1 MRSAGDGGD
10 VGRSGLE
17 VVLGGVDVG
26 VDGVELGGGT
36 AVLVL
41 GGAEHFPVGS
51 PVSAAIS
58 GVDCVLGADPGE
70 GPLVGLCRRD
80 GEAGIVGLGDVDAE
94 GVQGR
99 VVDGVDAGG
108 APVVLEAVERG
119 DEGRGL
125 ASVAAGVGVNVNVDG
140 VISVLLPARLAW
152 PGDAGHGGVI
162 SGPVDLPVV
171 LRGEEFEVVATED
184 RVPDIDAEAVLGSGI
199 DGVDADELPV
209 ATITRDGRNVGGGD
223 VELASGGVHVEVEA
237 RTAGV

>member
-1 MRSAGDGGD
+1 
-10 VGRSGLE
+10 
-17 VVLGGVDVG
+17 
-26 VDGVELGGGT
+26 
-36 AVLVL
+36 
-41 GGAEHFPVGS
+41 
-51 PVSAAIS
+51 
-58 GVDCVLGADPGE
+58 
-70 GPLVGLCRRD
+70 
-80 GEAGIVGLGDVDAE
+80 
-94 GVQGR
+94 
-99 VVDGVDAGG
+99 VDAGG

-125 ASVAAGVGVNVNVDG
+125 VSVAAGVGVNVNEDG

-171 LRGEEFEVVATED
+171 LRGEISEVVATED

-209 ATITRDGRNVGGGD
+209 ATITRDGRNVSGGD